1 MTVSQRR
8 FVLSLFVAAVVGLNL
23 SSQQP
28 SDKSE
33 EGNLAWRFKKDQV
46 FYQTMKTDTN
56 QTMKVQGTDVV
67 QNQSQTFFFEWKV
80 TDVKGDDVTLEQKIT
95 GLKMT
100 IDIGGS
106 KISYDSTQKQEGG
119 ATTNPLN
126 KFFESLSDSKTVFK
140 VTWNTKE
147 MKVKDITGHEE
158 FVKKLSEANPQ
169 MKPLLERILSKK
181 ALQDMSEPIFAA
193 LPGGKKTKGNEWTRD
208 TSLDMGPIGS
218 YTTKYTY
225 TYGEPDKDK
234 NEKITVKT
242 DLKYKAP
249 ADDKAGN
256 LPFRIKS
263 ATLEGK
269 DGTGEVLFDPKA
281 GWVKSYKVSQRLVGK
296 LDIEIGQ
303 QTTAVD
309 LDQKQTTEITT
320 TDKDPNKKPS

>member
-8 FVLSLFVAAVVGLNL
+8 FFLSLLVVAVVGVNL
-23 SSQQP
+23 PSQTQP
-28 SDKSE
+28 DKTA
-33 EGNLAWRFKKDQV
+33 EGELAWKFKKDQE
-46 FYQTMKTDTN
+46 FFQSMKTDTN

-67 QNQSQTFFFEWKV
+67 QNQSQTFFFKWKV
-80 TDVKGDDVTLEQKIT
+80 ADVKGDDVTLEQTIT

-106 KISYDSTQKQEGG
+106 KISYDSTTQDPA

-126 KFFESLSDSKTVFK
+126 KFFASLSDSKTVFK
-140 VTWNTKE
+140 VTYNTKE

-193 LPGGKKTKGNEWTRD
+193 LPGGKKTKGNEWTRK
-208 TSLDMGPIGS
+208 SELDMGPIGS
-218 YTTKYTY
+218 YQTTYTY
-225 TYGEPDKDK
+225 TYDGPDKDK
-234 NEKITVKT
+234 NEKVNLKT

-249 ADDKAGN
+249 QDDKAGN

-269 DGTGEVLFDPKA
+269 DGTGEILFDAKA
-281 GWVKSYKVSQRLVGK
+281 GWVKTYKVSQRLVGK

-303 QTTAVD
+303 QTTSVD
-309 LDQKQTTEITT
+309 LDQTQKTEITT
-320 TDKDPNKKPS
+320 TEKDPNKKP